1 MSELSSRSI
10 GIVRKSFQGISSTR
24 ILWTSRRWG
33 VDMVEAST
41 EEGKPFRVF
50 CFKEPDYVMKIMAS
64 WMNLD
69 ELEGSNT
76 ESN

>member
-1 MSELSSRSI
+1 MLEAATED
-10 GIVRKSFQGISSTR
+10 GNPFR
-24 ILWTSRRWG
+24 IL
-33 VDMVEAST
+33 
-41 EEGKPFRVF
+41 